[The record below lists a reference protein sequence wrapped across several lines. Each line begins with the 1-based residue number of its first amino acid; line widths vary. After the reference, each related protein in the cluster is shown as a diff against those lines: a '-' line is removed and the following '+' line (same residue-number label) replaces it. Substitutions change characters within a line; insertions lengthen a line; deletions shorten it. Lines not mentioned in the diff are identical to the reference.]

1 METALIGGV
10 SGGILGIIMGGVVG
24 SVLLL
29 RAIFWI
35 ASVVAYWKLFTKAG
49 EAGWKS
55 IIPYYNVYT
64 QYKLTWKPA
73 MFWIGLALT
82 LMASFAGAA
91 AGEDPNLAISL
102 VVALLNLAVTVI
114 NCVSMYWLARSFGKG
129 TGYTIGLILLEPL
142 FMILLGFGD
151 AEYIGNASE
160 MY

>member
-1 METALIGGV
+1 MSERVKDVLFRAIKTFLETAGAYLLAHLTGV
-10 SGGILGIIMGGVVG
+10 NFFEGNPG
-24 SVLLL
+24 
-29 RAIFWI
+29 
-35 ASVVAYWKLFTKAG
+35 KT
-49 EAGWKS
+49 
-55 IIPYYNVYT
+55 
-64 QYKLTWKPA
+64 
-73 MFWIGLALT
+73 FWIGLALT
-82 LMASFAGAA
+82 LIASFAGAA
-91 AGEDPNLAISL
+91 AGDDPNWAISL

>member
-1 METALIGGV
+1 MFDLYDSITAGFAGGV
-10 SGGILGIIMGGVVG
+10 LAAASIVF
-24 SVLLL
+24 VLVS
-29 RAIFWI
+29 I
-35 ASVVAYWKLFTKAG
+35 ASYVLIVIGWWKIFTKAG